1 MALTT
6 VLPEAVKEYFAL
18 PPSNWSDAKLLA
30 AGVAETFVVPEG
42 AKFVAFS
49 RTADIYVKYNGTAAV
64 STDLADGTASEINP
78 TLRRLTLAGAEVT
91 YISVISET
99 AAKVVASYYL

>member
-6 VLPEAVKEYFAL
+6 ALPEAVKEYFAL
-18 PPSNWSDAKLLA
+18 PPSNWNDAKLLA
-30 AGVAETFVVPEG
+30 ANVAETFVVPDG
-42 AKFVAFS
+42 ANFVS
-49 RTADIYVKYNGTAAV
+49 LTSTADIYVKFNGTAAV
-64 STDLADGTASEINP
+64 STDLADGTASELNP
-78 TLRRLTLAGAEVT
+78 TMRRLLLAGAEVT